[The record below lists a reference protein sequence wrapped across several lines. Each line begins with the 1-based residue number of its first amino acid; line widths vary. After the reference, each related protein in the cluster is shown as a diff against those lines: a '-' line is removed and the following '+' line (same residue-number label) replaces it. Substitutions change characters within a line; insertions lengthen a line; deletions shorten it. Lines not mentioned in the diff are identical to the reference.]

1 MPAPWVLNIVTEL
14 LRDPSEDLSSSSDL
28 PSSPV
33 FIPPSGRPRVVQVLK
48 VYSNNNIIIVNDK
61 KHSVAVFLS
70 NDCVDS
76 FVKNSNQN
84 LSSIESSMI
93 KLERWHFSTTIQCL
107 GECIRI
113 VLAKVLLHLYY
124 CYSLLPVIFPCR

>member
-1 MPAPWVLNIVTEL
+1 MAKTMPAPWVLNIVTEL

-107 GECIRI
+107 GE
-113 VLAKVLLHLYY
+113 
-124 CYSLLPVIFPCR
+124 